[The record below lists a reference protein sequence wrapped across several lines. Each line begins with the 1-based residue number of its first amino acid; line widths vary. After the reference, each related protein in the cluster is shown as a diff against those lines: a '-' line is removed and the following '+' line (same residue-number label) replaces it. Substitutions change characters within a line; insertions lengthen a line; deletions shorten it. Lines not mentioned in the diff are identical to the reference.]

1 MSAWVLASPGE
12 CAVYQPILSDII
24 SDDAGSHLRGV
35 HVSLDGGLH
44 LQCTARVKDD
54 QSSTGPASEPR
65 TLALTGV
72 AMLALAANP
81 LLCRM
86 ALGAGHIDAAS
97 FTSIRVVAGA
107 VMLKLLMTW
116 TRRNGERRPVDWRA
130 VVTLFGYMIFFSFA
144 YLSISV
150 GTGALILF
158 GAVLLTMFAI
168 ALKSGEQFSPLSWVG
183 LLIAVLGLVYLVSPG
198 VTAPEPVGAILM
210 AIAGVAWGLYS
221 LLGRGEADPLGT
233 TARNFLYAVPLALA
247 VNLVFWNDVHTS
259 WHGVVMAALSG
270 AIASGLGYALWYAV
284 LAGMPATRAATA
296 QLSVPVIAALG
307 GVVLLAEPVTLRL
320 VISSVATLGGIAIVM
335 LQRGANGKAT

>member
-1 MSAWVLASPGE
+1 M
-12 CAVYQPILSDII
+12 
-24 SDDAGSHLRGV
+24 
-35 HVSLDGGLH
+35 
-44 LQCTARVKDD
+44 QCTARVDD
-54 QSSTGPASEPR
+54 DRASNQPASELR
-65 TLALTGV
+65 TLTLTGV

-107 VMLKLLMTW
+107 AMLWLLMAW
-116 TRRNGERRPVDWRA
+116 TRRRGERRPVDWRA

-158 GAVLLTMFAI
+158 GAVLLTMFAV
-168 ALKSGEQFSPLSWVG
+168 ALKSGERFRPLSWAG
-183 LLIAVLGLVYLVSPG
+183 LVLAIFGLVYLVSPG
-198 VTAPEPVGAILM
+198 VTAPEPVGATLM
-210 AIAGVAWGLYS
+210 AVAGVAWGLYS
-221 LLGRGEADPLGT
+221 LLGRGEVDPLGT
-233 TARNFLYAVPLALA
+233 TADNFLYAVPLAVA
-247 VNLVFWNDVHTS
+247 VNLVFWNDAHTS
-259 WHGVVMAALSG
+259 WHGVGLAALSG

-307 GVVLLAEPVTLRL
+307 GVVLLAEPLTFRL
-320 VISSVATLGGIAIVM
+320 VVSSIATLGGIAIVLM
-335 LQRGANGKAT
+335 QRGVSNKAA

>member
-1 MSAWVLASPGE
+1 
-12 CAVYQPILSDII
+12 VYQSTLPDI
-24 SDDAGSHLRGV
+24 SGGRCRAVFERGGTSRPGSQRQAV
-35 HVSLDGGLH
+35 HGWLDGGSP
-44 LQCTARVKDD
+44 LQCTARVDD
-54 QSSTGPASEPR
+54 DRTSNRPESELR
-65 TLALTGV
+65 TLTLTGV

-107 VMLKLLMTW
+107 AMLWLLMAW
-116 TRRNGERRPVDWRA
+116 TRRGGERKPVDWRA

-158 GAVLLTMFAI
+158 GAVLLTMFAV
-168 ALKSGEQFSPLSWVG
+168 ALKSGERFLPLSWAG
-183 LLIAVLGLVYLVSPG
+183 LVIAILGLVYLVSPG
-198 VTAPEPVGAILM
+198 VTAPEPVGAALM
-210 AIAGVAWGLYS
+210 AVAGVAWGLYS
-221 LLGRGEADPLGT
+221 LLGRGEVDPLGT
-233 TARNFLYAVPLALA
+233 TADNFLYAVPLAVA
-247 VNLVFWNDVHTS
+247 VNLVFWNDAHTS
-259 WHGVVMAALSG
+259 WHGVGLAALSG

-307 GVVLLAEPVTLRL
+307 GVVLLAEPLTFRL
-320 VISSVATLGGIAIVM
+320 VVSSIATLGGIAIVLM
-335 LQRGANGKAT
+335 QRGVSNKAA

>member
-1 MSAWVLASPGE
+1 M
-12 CAVYQPILSDII
+12 D
-24 SDDAGSHLRGV
+24 
-35 HVSLDGGLH
+35 
-44 LQCTARVKDD
+44 DD
-54 QSSTGPASEPR
+54 QTSNRVVSDSR
-65 TLALTGV
+65 TLALTGI

-97 FTSIRVVAGA
+97 FTGIRVIAGA
-107 VMLKLLMTW
+107 AMLKLLMAW
-116 TRRNGERRPVDWRA
+116 TRRRGERRPVDWRA

-158 GAVLLTMFAI
+158 GAVLLTMFAV
-168 ALKSGEQFSPLSWVG
+168 ALKSGERFRPLSWAG
-183 LLIAVLGLVYLVSPG
+183 LVLAIFGLVYLVSPG
-198 VTAPEPVGAILM
+198 VTAPEPVGATLM
-210 AIAGVAWGLYS
+210 AVAGVAWGLYS

-233 TARNFLYAVPLALA
+233 TAVNFLYAVPLAVA
-247 VNLVFWNDVHTS
+247 VNLVFLSDAHTS
-259 WHGVVMAALSG
+259 WHGVWLAALSG

-307 GVVLLAEPVTLRL
+307 GVVLLAEPLTFRL
-320 VISSVATLGGIAIVM
+320 VVSSIATLGGIAIVLM
-335 LQRGANGKAT
+335 QRGVSNKAT

>member
-1 MSAWVLASPGE
+1 
-12 CAVYQPILSDII
+12 
-24 SDDAGSHLRGV
+24 
-35 HVSLDGGLH
+35 
-44 LQCTARVKDD
+44 LQCTVRVEDENPRNERASD
-54 QSSTGPASEPR
+54 QRA
-65 TLALTGV
+65 LALTGI

-97 FTSIRVVAGA
+97 FTGIRVVAGA
-107 VMLKLLMTW
+107 VMLKLLITW
-116 TRRNGERRPVDWRA
+116 TRRGGARKPVDWRA

-158 GAVLLTMFAI
+158 GAVLLTMFAV
-168 ALKSGEQFSPLSWVG
+168 ALHSGERFSPLSWAG
-183 LLIAVLGLVYLVSPG
+183 LAIAIFGLVYLVSPG
-198 VTAPEPVGAILM
+198 VTAPEPLGAALM
-210 AIAGVAWGLYS
+210 VVAGVAWGLYS

-233 TARNFLYAVPLALA
+233 TADNFLYAVPLAAA
-247 VNLVFWNDVHTS
+247 VSIIFWNDVYMS
-259 WHGVVMAALSG
+259 WYGVTLAILSG

-307 GVVLLAEPVTLRL
+307 GVLLLSEPVTLRL
-320 VISSVATLGGIAIVM
+320 IVSSVATLGGIALVL
-335 LQRGANGKAT
+335 LQRGAADTKST